1 MCSFPDVTGSGGEV
15 PFLATMLLLLLL
27 LLLAGNV
34 GLMAGA
40 WATILAYEIYVRGI
54 LHSLA
59 SSKATNESVRG
70 SSDHSHSLWSGQ
82 DFQSN

>member
-1 MCSFPDVTGSGGEV
+1 MQLSRHDWKWRRSTFPGYHVVVAAAAAVSR
-15 PFLATMLLLLLL
+15 
-27 LLLAGNV
+27 NV

-59 SSKATNESVRG
+59 SSQATNESVRE